1 VAALSRPLEAR
12 ALLKRGAIAGPPLPR
27 FNGACPSS
35 PAAAHSNPLTNAGM
49 SITVTR
55 TSARF
60 ALRAGMPP
68 GEDPWDWNCGFYPGS
83 HPGEC
88 TDGTAATFKRARA
101 DFEKAWRVFLSKR
114 TEADFQAW
122 RDQRDWTTEKYRRFD
137 RHERMPS
144 DWKPQ
149 RHASG

>member
-1 VAALSRPLEAR
+1 
-12 ALLKRGAIAGPPLPR
+12 
-27 FNGACPSS
+27 
-35 PAAAHSNPLTNAGM
+35 M
-49 SITVTR
+49 SITVTLHVG
-55 TSARF
+55 TI
-60 ALRAGMPP
+60 ALRTGMPP

-83 HPGEC
+83 HPG
-88 TDGTAATFKRARA
+88 RA

-122 RDQRDWTTEKYRRFD
+122 RDQRDWTTDKYRRFD

-149 RHASG
+149 RHARG

>member
-1 VAALSRPLEAR
+1 MP
-12 ALLKRGAIAGPPLPR
+12 
-27 FNGACPSS
+27 
-35 PAAAHSNPLTNAGM
+35 
-49 SITVTR
+49 ITPKT
-55 TSARF
+55 
-60 ALRAGMPP
+60 
-68 GEDPWDWNCGFYPGS
+68 GS
-83 HPGEC
+83 LFHAE
-88 TDGTAATFKRARA
+88 THA